1 MHLKTPLAVRL
12 SLAKQTCIRFL
23 HTQASLLAIMLVVAS
38 ALCSAPL
45 ALAQGLGGAQGGIT
59 AADLTA
65 LRGGA
70 MGAGG
75 GMGAA
80 GLAGGGAGV
89 TGLLAI
95 PMPTANADDEADA
108 AKLDPKS
115 SKKQA
120 PLPPNEFQKYLL
132 QTTGQM
138 LPLYGADFFE
148 SLNNS
153 NAQYARSP
161 VGDDYVLG
169 AGDQLLIRIW
179 GSTSAE
185 TTVSIDRQGAIAIP
199 KLGTLRLAGV
209 KAGQVDAVVKAFFS
223 KFYKDIE
230 VSVALGKLRKITV
243 FAVGQSRNPGSYALS
258 SQATLTT
265 ALFASGGPSSG
276 GSIRRVQ
283 IKRQG
288 QTVAEFDL
296 YAFLGKG
303 DKSADIKLQDGD
315 VLFYPRAAGFMAFLG
330 KVNSPGVYEI
340 KEGADS
346 KDNKETLADYLNLA
360 GGLPV
365 TADPRRATLER
376 VQAGTDQPRS
386 VQDITLAAA
395 GLQTPIKNGDVLTVA
410 AIVPELAN
418 AVTLRGAVAQ
428 PTRMAWR
435 QGMRVSDVISKK
447 SLLINPD
454 TVRKQ
459 NEVLFDNF
467 EQERTARGRARVP
480 SDLAV
485 DRVLLDK
492 KNKED
497 EKSQINPSSFADF
510 GKPADANTPKVAE
523 PIRPVGEM
531 TERDIAT
538 AQLGKPV
545 LVEDSLADRI
555 GQLNEEINLDYAV
568 IERFSRETLK
578 LSLLP
583 FNLGKV
589 LASPKSEG
597 DLELQAGDVITVFS
611 HKDIQVP
618 TAMRQVFVRI
628 EGEVKS
634 PGIYPVGPGDN
645 LQTIVQKAGGS
656 TPDAYLFATSLYR
669 EEVKKTQKLNMDKL
683 LRRMES
689 ESSAVVAQIMQS
701 GGASSDFA
709 GLQAKIQSVQQAQK
723 QSLDRFRTLKPE
735 GRISLG
741 IPANANLVQDI
752 PAIRLQNGDRI
763 QIPPKPDFIQ
773 VFGSVNTESAL
784 LYRAGLTVKDYLAM
798 SGVSSS
804 ADLNGAILVRANG
817 SAITNQSY
825 WRNDALSAQVL
836 PGDTIFLPEKFDRE
850 SAWSQS
856 VRTAKDFTQVL
867 YQLGLGAAAIKTLRQ

>member
-1 MHLKTPLAVRL
+1 MTSKMIAFPMVLRNKHF
-12 SLAKQTCIRFL
+12 RFSAAL
-23 HTQASLLAIMLVVAS
+23 TIVFALLASPSSFSQGML
-38 ALCSAPL
+38 
-45 ALAQGLGGAQGGIT
+45 GAQSGIT
-59 AADLTA
+59 AADLSA
-65 LRGGA
+65 LRSA
-70 MGAGG
+70 TAGG
-75 GMGAA
+75 GGLGAT
-80 GLAGGGAGV
+80 GLGGGATGV

-95 PMPTANADDEADA
+95 PMPTVSAEEDSDA
-108 AKLDPKS
+108 AKPDSKNN
-115 SKKQA
+115 KKQA

-138 LPLYGADFFE
+138 LPLFGADFFE
-148 SLNNS
+148 NLNNS
-153 NAQYARSP
+153 NSQYARSP

-179 GSTSAE
+179 GSTNAE
-185 TTVSIDRQGAIAIP
+185 TTVNIDRQGAIAIP

-223 KFYKDIE
+223 KYYKDIE

-243 FAVGQSRNPGSYALS
+243 FVVGQSRNPGSYALS
-258 SQATLTT
+258 SQSTLTS
-265 ALFASGGPSSG
+265 ALFASGGPSAG

-283 IKRQG
+283 LKRQG
-288 QTVAEFDL
+288 QNVAEFDL
-296 YAFLGKG
+296 YDFLGKG

-330 KVNSPGVYEI
+330 KVNNPSVYEI
-340 KEGADS
+340 KAGAS
-346 KDNKETLADYLNLA
+346 SNAPKEALSDYLNLA

-376 VQAGTDQPRS
+376 MQPGTEQPRR
-386 VQDITLAAA
+386 VQDITLTDA
-395 GLQTPIKNGDVLTVA
+395 GLQIQIQNGDVVTVP

-418 AVTLRGAVAQ
+418 AITLRGAVAQ
-428 PTRMAWR
+428 PSRMAWR
-435 QGMRVSDVISKK
+435 AGMRISDVISKK
-447 SLLINPD
+447 SLLINPE
-454 TVRKQ
+454 TIRKQ

-467 EQERTARGRARVP
+467 EQERTARVRARVP
-480 SDLAV
+480 SDLAI

-497 EKSQINPSSFADF
+497 EKPQINPSSFADF
-510 GKPADANTPKVAE
+510 GKPADVITTKLAE
-523 PIRPVGEM
+523 PFRPVGEM

-545 LVEDSLADRI
+545 VAEDSLADRI
-555 GQLNEEINLDYAV
+555 GQLSDEINLEYSV

-578 LSLLP
+578 ISLLP
-583 FNLGKV
+583 FDLGKV
-589 LASPKSEG
+589 LANPKSEG

-618 TAMRQVFVRI
+618 TALRQVFVRI

-645 LQTIVQKAGGS
+645 LQTIVQKAGGITS
-656 TPDAYLFATSLYR
+656 DAYLFATSLYR

-689 ESSAVVAQIMQS
+689 ESSAVVAQVIQS

-709 GLQAKIQSVQQAQK
+709 LLQAKIQSIQQAQK
-723 QSLDRFRTLKPE
+723 QSLDRFKMLKPE

-741 IPANANLVQDI
+741 IPANSNLVQDI
-752 PAIRLQNGDRI
+752 PAIRLENGDRI

-773 VFGSVNTESAL
+773 IFGSVNTESAL
-784 LYRAGLTVKDYLAM
+784 LYRAGRTVKDYLAM
-798 SGVSSS
+798 SGVASS

>member
-12 SLAKQTCIRFL
+12 SRAKKTCKHYLRTLTSMLA
-23 HTQASLLAIMLVVAS
+23 VVS
-38 ALCSAPL
+38 ALCTAPV
-45 ALAQGLGGAQGGIT
+45 AVAQGLGGAQGGIT

-70 MGAGG
+70 
-75 GMGAA
+75 MGAA

-185 TTVSIDRQGAIAIP
+185 TTVSIDRQGAISIP

-243 FAVGQSRNPGSYALS
+243 FAVGQSRHPGSYALS

-265 ALFASGGPSSG
+265 ALFASGGPSAG

-340 KEGADS
+340 KEGAD
-346 KDNKETLADYLNLA
+346 NKETLADYLNLA

-386 VQDITLAAA
+386 VQDITLAAE
-395 GLQTPIKNGDVLTVA
+395 GLQASIKNGDVLTVA

-447 SLLINPD
+447 SLLINPE

-492 KNKED
+492 KTN
-497 EKSQINPSSFADF
+497 ADDQF
-510 GKPADANTPKVAE
+510 QAGQQVLNGGKPLDGQNARGIDLSKASIAE
-523 PIRPVGEM
+523 QTDREIS
-531 TERDIAT
+531 I

-545 LVEDSLADRI
+545 LAEDNLADRI
-555 GQLNEEINLDYAV
+555 GKLNEEINLDYAV
-568 IERFSRETLK
+568 IERFSRETLEV
-578 LSLLP
+578 SLLP
-583 FNLGKV
+583 FHLGRV
-589 LASPKSEG
+589 LAAPMGKD
-597 DLELQAGDVITVFS
+597 DLSLQPGDVITIFTY
-611 HKDIQVP
+611 KDIQMP
-618 TAMRQVFVRI
+618 ISRRQIFVRI
-628 EGEVKS
+628 EGEVNS
-634 PGIYPVGPGDN
+634 PGVYQLGSNKN
-645 LQTIVQKAGGS
+645 LQQLIQMAGG
-656 TPDAYLFATSLYR
+656 TTTEAYPFATSLFR
-669 EEVKKTQKLNMDKL
+669 EEVKKTQKLNMDKI
-683 LRRMES
+683 LRKMEA
-689 ESSAVVAQIMQS
+689 ESSSVLAQIMQS
-701 GGASSDFA
+701 GGADIAS
-709 GLQAKIQSVQQAQK
+709 LQAKIQSVQLSQK
-723 QSLDRFRTLKPE
+723 QSLDRFKSLKPE
-735 GRISLG
+735 GRIAL
-741 IPANANLVQDI
+741 DI
-752 PAIRLQNGDRI
+752 PVNGSGQANDFPAIQLENGDRI
-763 QIPPKPDFIQ
+763 VIPSRPSFVQ
-773 VFGSVNTESAL
+773 VFGFVNTEAAL
-784 LYRAGLTVKDYLAM
+784 FYRKGLTVKDYLAI
-798 SGVSSS
+798 SGVGSS
-804 ADLNGAILVRANG
+804 ADVNGAILVRING
-817 SAITNQSY
+817 SSITNQSS
-825 WRNDALSAQVL
+825 WGNDVLSAEVM
-836 PGDTIFLPEKFDRE
+836 PGDTIFLPEKLDRE
-850 SAWSQS
+850 SVWSQS

>member
-1 MHLKTPLAVRL
+1 MT
-12 SLAKQTCIRFL
+12 SNIRRSPVLPKIKHFRFS
-23 HTQASLLAIMLVVAS
+23 AAISMAFALLAS
-38 ALCSAPL
+38 PL
-45 ALAQGLGGAQGGIT
+45 SFSQGFLGAQTGIT
-59 AADLTA
+59 AADISA

-70 MGAGG
+70 AGG
-75 GMGAA
+75 GGLGAA
-80 GLAGGGAGV
+80 GLGGGTAGM
-89 TGLLAI
+89 TGILAF
-95 PMPTANADDEADA
+95 PMPTVGADDDADA
-108 AKLDPKS
+108 AKPDSKNN
-115 SKKQA
+115 KKQA

-138 LPLYGADFFE
+138 LPLFGADFFE
-148 SLNNS
+148 NLNNS

-223 KFYKDIE
+223 KYYKDIE

-243 FAVGQSRNPGSYALS
+243 FVVGQSRNPGSYALS
-258 SQATLTT
+258 SQSTLTS
-265 ALFASGGPSSG
+265 ALFASGGPNAG

-283 IKRQG
+283 LKRQG
-288 QTVAEFDL
+288 QNVAEFDL
-296 YAFLGKG
+296 YDFLGKG

-315 VLFYPRAAGFMAFLG
+315 VLFYPRATGFMAFVG
-330 KVNSPGVYEI
+330 KVNNPSVYEI
-340 KEGADS
+340 KAGANSNDS
-346 KDNKETLADYLNLA
+346 NETLSDYLNLA

-376 VQAGTDQPRS
+376 MQPGTDQPRK
-386 VQDITLAAA
+386 VQDITLADA
-395 GLQTPIKNGDVLTVA
+395 GLQIQIKNGDVVTVP

-418 AVTLRGAVAQ
+418 AITLRGAVAQ

-435 QGMRVSDVISKK
+435 QGMRVSDVIRKK
-447 SLLINPD
+447 SLLINPE

-467 EQERTARGRARVP
+467 EQERAARGRARVP

-492 KNKED
+492 KTKED
-497 EKSQINPSSFADF
+497 EKFKINPSNFADF
-510 GKPADANTPKVAE
+510 GKPAEASTPKVAE
-523 PIRPVGEM
+523 PLRLVGEM

-545 LVEDSLADRI
+545 LAEDSLADRI

-589 LASPKSEG
+589 FASPKSEG

-634 PGIYPVGPGDN
+634 PGIYPVGTGDN
-645 LQTIVQKAGGS
+645 LQTILQKAGGS
-656 TPDAYLFATSLYR
+656 TSDAYLFATSLYR
-669 EEVKKTQKLNMDKL
+669 EDVKKTQKLNMDKL

-701 GGASSDFA
+701 GGATSDFA

-741 IPANANLVQDI
+741 IPANANLVQEV
-752 PAIRLQNGDRI
+752 PAIRLENGDRI
-763 QIPPKPDFIQ
+763 HIPPKPDFIQ

-798 SGVSSS
+798 SGVGSS

-817 SAITNQSY
+817 SAISNQSY

>member
-1 MHLKTPLAVRL
+1 MMHLKTHLALRL
-12 SLAKQTCIRFL
+12 SLAKQACKHYSLTLAR
-23 HTQASLLAIMLVVAS
+23 LLAILLAVAY
-38 ALCSAPL
+38 ALCTASV

-59 AADLTA
+59 AADLNA

-95 PMPTANADDEADA
+95 TMPTANADDEADV

-132 QTTGQM
+132 QTTGQI

-265 ALFASGGPSSG
+265 ALFASGGPSAG

-283 IKRQG
+283 LKRQG

-315 VLFYPRAAGFMAFLG
+315 VLFYPRAAGFMAFVG

-340 KEGADS
+340 KEGTDS
-346 KDNKETLADYLNLA
+346 KETLADYLNLA

-376 VQAGTDQPRS
+376 VQAGTDQPRR
-386 VQDITLAAA
+386 VQDISLAAA

-410 AIVPELAN
+410 SIVPELAN

-447 SLLINPD
+447 SLLINPA
-454 TVRKQ
+454 TVRQQ

-497 EKSQINPSSFADF
+497 EKSHINPSSFADF
-510 GKPADANTPKVAE
+510 GKPADPNTPKVAE
-523 PIRPVGEM
+523 PLRPVGEM

-555 GQLNEEINLDYAV
+555 GQLNEEINLEYAV

-645 LQTIVQKAGGS
+645 LQTILQKAGGS
-656 TPDAYLFATSLYR
+656 TSDAYLFATSLYR

-689 ESSAVVAQIMQS
+689 ESSAVVAKIMQS
-701 GGASSDFA
+701 GGATSDFSA
-709 GLQAKIQSVQQAQK
+709 LTAKIQSVQQAQK

-735 GRISLG
+735 GRIYLG
-741 IPANANLVQDI
+741 IPANANLVQEV
-752 PAIRLQNGDRI
+752 PAIRLENGDRI
-763 QIPPKPDFIQ
+763 HIPPKSDFIQ

-798 SGVSSS
+798 SGVGSS

-825 WRNDALSAQVL
+825 WSNDALSAQVM

-850 SAWSQS
+850 SAWSHS
-856 VRTAKDFTQVL
+856 VRTAKDITQVL